1 MLILKAGFAPV
12 YGQQMLY
19 FNDPLFAKRAEF
31 PAPTETDV
39 LCHGKDYVKIFGPH
53 GGVVEAPSDEFPQA
67 AMPDDL
73 MEEIDAGRKSAAGQ
87 GGGDEVVSDEEV
99 ADALAAVSALPEEFL
114 NLIR

>member
-1 MLILKAGFAPV
+1 M
-12 YGQQMLY
+12 
-19 FNDPLFAKRAEF
+19 ES
-31 PAPTETDV
+31 DV

-53 GGVVEAPSDEFPQA
+53 GGVVEAPSDEIPQA

-73 MEEIDAGRKSAAGQ
+73 IEEIDAGRKSAAAQ
-87 GGGDEVVSDEEV
+87 GGGDEVVYDEAV